1 MIIGTSNVEIEI
13 YEERELNEMGN
24 EVSYML
30 KTETNK
36 IGVAIF
42 AEEILNVESDIL
54 ETTVESFLDERGLIR
69 K

>member
-54 ETTVESFLDERGLIR
+54 GTTVESFLDERGLIR